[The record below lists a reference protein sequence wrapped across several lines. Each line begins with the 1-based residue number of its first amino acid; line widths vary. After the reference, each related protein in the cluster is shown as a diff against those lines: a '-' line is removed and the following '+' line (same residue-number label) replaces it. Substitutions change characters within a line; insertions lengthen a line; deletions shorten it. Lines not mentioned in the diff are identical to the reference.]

1 MIKVIVQENNV
12 RVPWFVKVA
21 HGYTTKVH
29 MLHTFL
35 YNAVAIMQKR
45 VNRAAGFI
53 DAVNSLGPEVVQK
66 KLTIWNGVQQ

>member
-12 RVPWFVKVA
+12 RAAWLVKAA

-35 YNAVAIMQKR
+35 YIAVAILQKR
-45 VNRAAGFI
+45 VHRAAGFI
-53 DAVNSLGPEVVQK
+53 DAVNSHGPEIVQK
-66 KLTIWNGVQQ
+66 KLIIWNGVHQ